1 MSVSAIFAFV
11 AGLSFWSSMGCNLP
25 IMPLYVGEELKGEA
39 YVGLVMATFATGL
52 ILFRG
57 ALGRLTD
64 RWGRRRSMQ
73 MGLIIAGTIPLL
85 YHLLP
90 HVPVVIALRPV
101 HALAVGSFATG
112 YAALMGDI
120 APPGKRGQV
129 IGFLSLVNP
138 LGLGL
143 GPWAG
148 DTLRAALGYGAA
160 FAMASTFAMI
170 GLLCTLF
177 VQDNYEP
184 RLYHKQKYLPIWK
197 LVTTAKVRSPA
208 FVLLAV
214 GMVFGIVSTYLP
226 KLMDELNLGVGA
238 GTFYAAASMAQFI
251 FRMPVAS
258 LGDRYG
264 RGIFVTF
271 SLVCYALSMVIVATA
286 NSAEAI
292 VMGAILDG
300 VAAGTAIPT
309 VIAWLADRT
318 SPQERGTVMGTAW
331 LGFDV
336 GIATAAGMVGW
347 VMQLLPPSVPLVAVF
362 WIASLLSLLALVVF
376 VVTCSDNVAESV
388 KFALG
393 RGKDKYAITNQT

>member
-1 MSVSAIFAFV
+1 MFVCAVFAFI

-25 IMPLYVGEELKGEA
+25 IMPLYVGEELRGEA
-39 YVGLVMATFATGL
+39 YVGLVMAAFATGL

-57 ALGRLTD
+57 ALGRLAD
-64 RWGRRRSMQ
+64 RWGRKRSMQ
-73 MGLIIAGTIPLL
+73 LGLIIAGTIPLL
-85 YHLLP
+85 YGLLP
-90 HVPVVIALRPV
+90 HVPIVIALRPI

-148 DTLRAALGYGAA
+148 DTLRQEWGYGAA
-160 FAMASTFAMI
+160 FAMAATFAMI
-170 GLLCTLF
+170 GLVCTLF
-177 VQDNYEP
+177 VQDVYTP
-184 RLYHKQKYLPIWK
+184 CPACQQKPLPIWE
-197 LVTTAKVRSPA
+197 LVTTARVRSPA

-226 KLMDELNLGVGA
+226 KLLEELQLGVRA

-251 FRMPVAS
+251 FRLPVAS

-264 RGIFVTF
+264 RGIFITF
-271 SLVCYALSMVIVATA
+271 SLVCYALSMLIVATA
-286 NSAEAI
+286 TSSEAI
-292 VMGAILDG
+292 VVGAIIDG

-318 SPQERGTVMGTAW
+318 SPPERGTVMGTAW

-336 GIATAAGMVGW
+336 GIATSASVVGW
-347 VMQLLPPSVPLVAVF
+347 VMQLLPKGVPLVTVF
-362 WIASLLSLLALVVF
+362 WIASLISLLALAVF
-376 VVTCSDNVAESV
+376 LVTCSDNVAESV